1 MARQRWVYIGG
12 EAIEVSSDYTPDPCA
27 FAMVMNDIQPYKS
40 MITGE
45 WITSRSHH
53 RAHLKAHKV
62 IEVGNETNYLQP
74 KPKQLPAGLK
84 ERVREIA
91 AEKLRYK

>member
-1 MARQRWVYIGG
+1 MTRKRWIYIDGI
-12 EAIEVSSDYTPDPCA
+12 AHEVSGDYTPEPQA
-27 FAMVMNDIQPYKS
+27 AMVMNDIKPYQS

-45 WITSRSHH
+45 WITSRSQH
-53 RAHLKAHKV
+53 RDHLKAHKV
-62 IEVGNETNYLQP
+62 IEVGNETKYLQP
-74 KPKQLPAGLK
+74 KPKQLPSGLK

>member
-1 MARQRWVYIGG
+1 MARKRWVYIDG
-12 EAIEVSSDYTPDPCA
+12 EAYEVSCDYTPEPQT
-27 FAMVMNDIQPYKS
+27 AMVMNDIKPYQS
-40 MITGE
+40 MVNGE

-62 IEVGNETNYLQP
+62 IEVGNETKYLQP
-74 KPKQLPAGLK
+74 KQKQLPPGLK
-84 ERVREIA
+84 ERIIEIA

>member
-1 MARQRWVYIGG
+1 MARKRWVYIDG
-12 EAIEVSSDYTPDPCA
+12 EAYEVSGDYTPEPQA
-27 FAMVMNDIQPYKS
+27 AMVMNDIKPYQS
-40 MITGE
+40 MVTGE

-62 IEVGNETNYLQP
+62 IEVGNETKYLQP
-74 KPKQLPAGLK
+74 KQKQLPPGLK
-84 ERVREIA
+84 ERIIEIA

>member
-1 MARQRWVYIGG
+1 MARQRWVYIDGI
-12 EAIEVSSDYTPDPCA
+12 AYEVSGDYTLEPQAP
-27 FAMVMNDIQPYKS
+27 MVMNDIKPYQS

-45 WITSRSHH
+45 MITSRSHH
-53 RAHLKAHKV
+53 RDHLKAHKV
-62 IEVGNETNYLQP
+62 IEVGNETKYLQP
-74 KPKQLPAGLK
+74 KPKQLPPGLK